1 MVVDKREVVALFEDK
16 LRKELEK
23 DVAKLINKNGGKVV
37 GVSVKNIKDG
47 FQILFNCG
55 SKDPINVGAYLED
68 VEVYGGDKKS
78 KSEKIRIKFRPFAGQ
93 KGPGVSRDI
102 VEEISEKDW
111 KKKGLKIIET
121 RILDIV
127 EHAIE
132 RRFISFY

>member
-1 MVVDKREVVALFEDK
+1 MVVDEREVVALFEDK

-23 DVAKLINKNGGKVV
+23 DVAKLINKKGGKVV

-55 SKDPINVGAYLED
+55 SKDPVSVGAYLLN
-68 VEVYGGDKKS
+68 VEFTVGDKKS
-78 KSEKIRIKFRPFAGQ
+78 KDGKIKIKFRPFAGQ
-93 KGPGVSRDI
+93 KGPGVSKEV

-111 KKKGLKIIET
+111 KKKGLNIIES

-132 RRFISFY
+132 KRFISFH

>member
-1 MVVDKREVVALFEDK
+1 MVVDEREVFALFEDK

-23 DVAKLINKNGGKVV
+23 DVTKLIGKNHAKVV

-47 FQILFNCG
+47 FQIVFDCG
-55 SKDPINVGAYLED
+55 SKNPINVGAYLEN
-68 VEVYGGDKKS
+68 VEIYGGDKKS
-78 KSEKIRIKFRPFAGQ
+78 KSGKIRIKFRPFAGQ
-93 KGPGVSRDI
+93 KGPGVSKDI

-121 RILDIV
+121 RILEVI